1 MTRAVTEFGAADARA
16 VLARF
21 RPPGDEQLDD
31 DTSSADD
38 ERSVATDDAPAAE
51 PPPREA
57 TSEADRA
64 VIVRRYVEAAQ
75 RKVYRRT
82 FTPQQ
87 AARGGTDYARRH
99 ARFEKE
105 FARLTVAVVGVDFTE
120 DDARAVLREY
130 GPQKPT

>member
-51 PPPREA
+51 PLPREA

-87 AARGGTDYARRH
+87 AARGGTDLDAGGEPEPAAERP
-99 ARFEKE
+99 
-105 FARLTVAVVGVDFTE
+105 LLVVEHGDEPGLAASRV
-120 DDARAVLREY
+120 
-130 GPQKPT
+130 